1 MNEEKYKAVK
11 KEILDV
17 ESDHSGESSDE
28 SGGSDAESG
37 SDEEEEEK
45 SKLLITLF

>member
-1 MNEEKYKAVK
+1 VNEEKYKAVK
-11 KEILDV
+11 KEIVGD
-17 ESDHSGESSDE
+17 ESDHSGESGDE

-45 SKLLITLF
+45 SKLLVPLF

>member
-11 KEILDV
+11 KEILDI
-17 ESDHSGESSDE
+17 ESDHSGESGD
-28 SGGSDAESG
+28 ESG

-45 SKLLITLF
+45 SKLLIPLF